1 MIYEFLPIARAVIG
15 LLDLKIISFRPLNFM
30 ACNAPIYQ
38 LYQLGIE
45 IEENSELDL
54 FEAFHNHAGD
64 GRIAAVAADMAR
76 ELGEGNQ
83 KPEILEK
90 LTQYELTL
98 LDWVEAHKDSKKYAA
113 IAGKDWTAF
122 QTQFGFVPCY
132 VNSRLT
138 GRGIPISCEVD
149 IYGALSKYIGVCVS
163 ENVVTLLDVNNS
175 VLRDMFES
183 DILGNF
189 DYTHRDTFMGFHCG
203 NTCSS
208 KLAACSMKYQKF
220 MARSLPVEVT
230 NGTLEGDIA
239 PGDITFT
246 VYNQPLTPS
255 CAHILQME
263 RYCLLRRGRLVQ
275 LECLPFPKW
284 VGFIVMC

>member
-90 LTQYELTL
+90 LT
-98 LDWVEAHKDSKKYAA
+98 
-113 IAGKDWTAF
+113 
-122 QTQFGFVPCY
+122 
-132 VNSRLT
+132 
-138 GRGIPISCEVD
+138 
-149 IYGALSKYIGVCVS
+149 
-163 ENVVTLLDVNNS
+163 
-175 VLRDMFES
+175 
-183 DILGNF
+183 
-189 DYTHRDTFMGFHCG
+189 
-203 NTCSS
+203 
-208 KLAACSMKYQKF
+208 
-220 MARSLPVEVT
+220 
-230 NGTLEGDIA
+230 
-239 PGDITFT
+239 
-246 VYNQPLTPS
+246 
-255 CAHILQME
+255 
-263 RYCLLRRGRLVQ
+263 
-275 LECLPFPKW
+275 
-284 VGFIVMC
+284 